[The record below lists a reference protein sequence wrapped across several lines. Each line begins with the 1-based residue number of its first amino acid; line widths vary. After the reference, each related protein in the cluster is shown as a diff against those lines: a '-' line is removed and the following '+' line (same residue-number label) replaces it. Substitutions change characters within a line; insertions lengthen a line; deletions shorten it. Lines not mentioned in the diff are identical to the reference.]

1 MGDEREGFFRKKGY
15 KKFLIGFLGIFVLAL
30 AFVYGAPVFSRWYR
44 YWQDDQFQKKVERV
58 RREDYERVMADTFGG
73 KTPQETLSMYIEAV
87 EKKDY
92 ELASKYFVEDK
103 RGEELK
109 SFDGVTDEKLKD
121 YVSILK
127 EGLRSEG
134 GYSADKD
141 LYFIE
146 TPVYF
151 KFIFYPNGIWKIA
164 EI

>member
-1 MGDEREGFFRKKGY
+1 M
-15 KKFLIGFLGIFVLAL
+15 AL

-103 RGEELK
+103 REEEFARFGNSSKKNLDKMIMFLK
-109 SFDGVTDEKLKD
+109 NAKFSSSGFSTEKD
-121 YVSILK
+121 SYVLH
-127 EGLRSEG
+127 
-134 GYSADKD
+134 DPV
-141 LYFIE
+141 FIE
-146 TPVYF
+146 F
-151 KFIFYPNGIWKIA
+151 LLYPNGIWKIA